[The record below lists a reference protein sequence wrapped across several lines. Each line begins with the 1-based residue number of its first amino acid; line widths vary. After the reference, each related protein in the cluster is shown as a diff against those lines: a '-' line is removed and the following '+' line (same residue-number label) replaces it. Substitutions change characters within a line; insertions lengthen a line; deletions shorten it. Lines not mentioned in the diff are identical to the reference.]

1 MSSINDPVSDML
13 TRIRNAS
20 MAGKRIVEMPASN
33 LRCEVAKILVK
44 QNFVEKFVI
53 VEDGKQGW
61 MKILLRYTDG
71 VPAIQGLERVSTPGR
86 RSYSNSG
93 GVTRVK
99 SGLGISIVST
109 SKGVLTDY
117 ECRSQ
122 RVGGEVLCRVW

>member
-20 MAGKRIVEMPASN
+20 MAGLRIVEMPASN
-33 LRCEVAKILVK
+33 LRREVAKILVK

-53 VEDGKQGW
+53 VDDGKQGW

-71 VPAIQGLERVSTPGR
+71 QPAIQGLERVSTPGR
-86 RSYSNSG
+86 RSYAKSG
-93 GVTRVK
+93 GVPKVK
-99 SGLGISIVST
+99 SGLGIAIIST

-122 RVGGEVLCRVW
+122 RVGGEVLCKVW

>member
-1 MSSINDPVSDML
+1 MSSINDPISDML

-33 LRCEVAKILVK
+33 LRREDAKIQVK
-44 QNFVEKFVI
+44 QNFVEKIVN

-86 RSYSNSG
+86 RSYANSG